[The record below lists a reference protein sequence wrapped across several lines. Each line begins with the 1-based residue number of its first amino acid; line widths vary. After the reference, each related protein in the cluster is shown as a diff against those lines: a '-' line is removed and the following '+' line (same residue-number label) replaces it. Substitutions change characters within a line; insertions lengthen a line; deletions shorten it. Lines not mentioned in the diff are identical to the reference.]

1 MPGIICAIRGGPSS
15 QPTIHQAIETARK
28 QKIPI
33 YFLYVVNL
41 DFLEHSGQA
50 RLQVIK
56 EEMQSMGETICM
68 KAQIEA
74 TRAGVESKVIVREGK
89 VSEEIVNACHEVDA
103 QYVILGRPE
112 GEDVSNVFN
121 KAGLNNFV
129 ELLEKETGANVIFSQ
144 REIDETT
151 E

>member
-1 MPGIICAIRGGPSS
+1 MSGIICAIRGGPSS
-15 QPTIHQAIETARK
+15 QPTVQQAIETARRHN
-28 QKIPI
+28 ISI

-41 DFLEHSGQA
+41 DFIEHSGQA

-56 EEMQSMGETICM
+56 EEMKSMGETICM

-74 TRAGVESKVIVREGK
+74 SRAGVELQVVVREGK
-89 VSEEIVNACHEVDA
+89 VTEEIISASHEFEA

-112 GEDVSNVFN
+112 GEDEKNVFSHEHL
-121 KAGLNNFV
+121 KNFV
-129 ELLEKETGANVIFSQ
+129 DLLEKETGANVIFSE
-144 REIDETT
+144 RENDEVR

>member
-1 MPGIICAIRGGPSS
+1 MSGIICAIRGGPSS
-15 QPTIHQAIETARK
+15 QPTVHQAIETAR
-28 QKIPI
+28 QYNISI

-74 TRAGVESKVIVREGK
+74 KRAGVESDIIVREGK
-89 VSEEIVNACHEVDA
+89 VTEEIISASHEVDA

-112 GEDVSNVFN
+112 GEDEKNVFSQER
-121 KAGLNNFV
+121 LSNFV
-129 ELLEKETGANVIFSQ
+129 ELLEKETGAKVIFSKKANN
-144 REIDETT
+144 EAAE
-151 E
+151 